1 MVNPS
6 AVLSIQTP
14 SFLSRFSLQSVEFGA
29 ISRYNQAS
37 ANLLDSKDRIDSSG
51 NANT

>member
-14 SFLSRFSLQSVEFGA
+14 GFLNRFSLQSVEFGA
-29 ISRYNQAS
+29 ISRYNQSS
-37 ANLLDSKDRIDSSG
+37 AILLDSKVRIDSSR
-51 NANT
+51 NAYT